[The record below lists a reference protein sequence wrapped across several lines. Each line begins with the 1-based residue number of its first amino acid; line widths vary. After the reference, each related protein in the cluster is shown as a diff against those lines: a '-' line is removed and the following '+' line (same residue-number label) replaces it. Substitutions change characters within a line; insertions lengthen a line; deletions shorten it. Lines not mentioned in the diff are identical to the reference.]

1 MQLRPR
7 WDRSTMARACA
18 AGRECMALHAAGE
31 RSFAKEDRLLWMN
44 LRPETARP
52 NVARAKVGRSGKAY
66 FLKCMCSAK
75 DNRQPVTQRLYRS
88 SVSPELRYGHWE
100 IDLPSANANRPSTKA
115 QRKLASVSRSIR
127 EPLQELLQTPP
138 RVPKTL
144 AHEQVIPAARLF
156 NRRRNPVR
164 GRRAYQWPKTA
175 VNDPAVLG
183 SDNDALP
190 EGAMPG

>member
-1 MQLRPR
+1 MGGACNCDHAGIDPPRPERVPLDASVWLCMQLGNDPSPR
-7 WDRSTMARACA
+7 
-18 AGRECMALHAAGE
+18 
-31 RSFAKEDRLLWMN
+31 MN

-75 DNRQPVTQRLYRS
+75 DNRQPVTQRSYRS

-127 EPLQELLQTPP
+127 EPLQELLQNPP